1 MFFRSCKFSKGDFWG
16 VGATSKLLCLHGH
29 VEVIK
34 WPLDAVWEIRL
45 GAAKLLPQGL
55 LLNPLRDPSGQG

>member
-1 MFFRSCKFSKGDFWG
+1 M
-16 VGATSKLLCLHGH
+16 GATSKLLCLRGH
-29 VEVIK
+29 VEVME

-55 LLNPLRDPSGQG
+55 FLNPLRDPSGHG